1 MSKALND
8 ATQQP
13 RKSITLIVRQ
23 LIQPKIHSS
32 KESIVG
38 QIISKQS
45 IQQQES
51 KVFSVI
57 IKKQ

>member
-23 LIQPKIHSS
+23 LIQPKIHSL

-57 IKKQ
+57 IEKQ